1 MNNNPPPEL
10 IQLEDSSIWQD
21 VCAIAEKIYVVLPAL
36 PEEEKWNLGAK
47 LRQSANDAMY
57 FTAYAVGNTSPTGN
71 EYDWG
76 QTRKCLAA
84 LKTLYRFCG
93 RLKFTQIDPDIML
106 TFDDLQKRVDA
117 EVKKAHEKTE
127 AYQKNDLQHW
137 RKKYELAQKAYKLQD
152 KDEE

>member
-1 MNNNPPPEL
+1 
-10 IQLEDSSIWQD
+10 
-21 VCAIAEKIYVVLPAL
+21 
-36 PEEEKWNLGAK
+36 
-47 LRQSANDAMY
+47 
-57 FTAYAVGNTSPTGN
+57 
-71 EYDWG
+71 
-76 QTRKCLAA
+76 
-84 LKTLYRFCG
+84 
-93 RLKFTQIDPDIML
+93 ML